1 MRNKQNLFATLC
13 LTLLFSVGSAAWS
26 QAAEPMLRVKLG
38 VASQED
44 GVRAAKARALAAAI
58 AERSENAIEVEVKV
72 YPAQQAAATVYG
84 DLARG
89 VLDMALL
96 EDWSLGARTPAFKLF
111 SMPFLF
117 GSEDKAAYYFRGDAP
132 GKLADS
138 LALEGLRVPGWLR
151 SEPSVFLSAKPL
163 LGRADFSGLRVGG
176 EPNPVFENGLRALG
190 ATLIPVPD
198 DDLAKALN
206 AGSVDAVL
214 ASLPAI
220 VNGGY
225 PASAKVLTASDMYYP
240 YLAVCVANALFDRIS
255 AAARSQITGA
265 VEEEVESG
273 AGKVTS
279 AAAAAKEKL
288 IAAGYTF
295 NMVDN
300 DALRQSM
307 TQVAKEVSVSVGGAG
322 IEEELEQLS
331 KPLLIQ

>member
-1 MRNKQNLFATLC
+1 MRNKQNLCAVLC
-13 LTLLFSVGSAAWS
+13 LTMLFSVCSAAWS
-26 QAAEPMLRVKLG
+26 RAAEHMLRVKLG

-44 GVRAAKARALAAAI
+44 GVRAAKARALATAI

-89 VLDMALL
+89 LLDMALL
-96 EDWSLGARTPAFKLF
+96 EDWSLGVRTPAFKLF

-117 GSEDKAAYYFRGDAP
+117 GSEDKADSYFRGGAP

-138 LALEGLRVPGWLR
+138 LAPEGLRVPGWLR
-151 SEPSVFLSAKPL
+151 SEPPVFLSAKPL
-163 LGRADFSGLRVGG
+163 LGRADFSGIRVGG
-176 EPNPVFENGLRALG
+176 EPNPVFESGLRALG
-190 ATLIPVPD
+190 AALVSMPD
-198 DDLAKALN
+198 VDLAKALG
-206 AGSVDAVL
+206 AGGVDAVL

-220 VNGGY
+220 ASGGY
-225 PASAKVLTASDMYYP
+225 PASAKAMTASDMYYP
-240 YLAVCVANALFDRIS
+240 YLAVCVSNTLFDRIS
-255 AAARSQITGA
+255 APARLQIEAAI
-265 VEEEVESG
+265 EEEVENG

-279 AAAAAKEKL
+279 DAAAAKEKL

-295 NMVDN
+295 DLADN
-300 DALRQSM
+300 DALRQNM
-307 TQVAKEVSVSVGGAG
+307 TGVAREVSVSVGGVG